1 MDNSFKSALFA
12 KAIASLDNAQLG
24 EIMKEAFVAKA
35 TGHGAEN
42 LSAAEIVRHMFLEGN
57 LHKVP
62 SAGELE
68 IGKPLEA
75 AGSGAEKQIK
85 EYSEVA
91 PQTQGGRTMQYE
103 KLESMFGDLMSSMKA
118 IADGM
123 KTLTEITTETV
134 KAKEAAVEVED
145 DEHKEKEDSKEDEKN
160 ATKSLIEQVTKA
172 ILAKSEDEDD
182 EEKEKE
188 DEEEDMGKSLSE
200 ASKIRFAKALIAGAV
215 GALKSKDAGRGVRRE
230 VEKTARKAYALAAS
244 AIESKDKD
252 TAKAAKTTLT
262 DVEEF
267 MFLHGISAKAKGK
280 KDSMNQKKWADSEGF
295 EKSMKDMQDQLHG
308 LMNVVENVTRGR
320 GMPTGIEILGTD
332 SPLAKG
338 GQNYFN
344 DKIKHINEK
353 VDAGTL
359 SEIDQGAAEEMVSL
373 MQAASQGRI
382 SETVVKNTVA
392 MATPQVRSLF
402 PEWLPGAKG

>member
-1 MDNSFKSALFA
+1 MDDSFKSALFA

-24 EIMKEAFVAKA
+24 EIMKEAFVAKG
-35 TGHGAEN
+35 TGRSSEN
-42 LSAAEIVRHMFLEGN
+42 LSAAEIVRHMFLDGN

-68 IGKPLEA
+68 VGKPLGA
-75 AGSGAEKQIK
+75 TGADAEKQIK
-85 EYSEVA
+85 EYSDFA
-91 PQTQGGRTMQYE
+91 PQTQGGRTAQYE

-134 KAKEAAVEVED
+134 KAKEAAVQVED
-145 DEHKEKEDSKEDEKN
+145 DEEHKEKEDTKEDEKDT
-160 ATKSLIEQVTKA
+160 TKSLVEQVTKS
-172 ILAKSEDEDD
+172 ILVKAEDEED
-182 EEKEKE
+182 EKEE

-215 GALKSKDAGRGVRRE
+215 GALKSKDAGRGVQRE
-230 VEKTARKAYALAAS
+230 VEKTARKAHALATA
-244 AIESKDKD
+244 AAESKEKD
-252 TAKAAKTTLT
+252 IAKAAKSTLT

-353 VDAGTL
+353 VDAGAL
-359 SEIDQGAAEEMVSL
+359 SELDQGAAEEMVSL